1 MLTIRIPAL
10 FKSATPIE
18 KILGYTFHN
27 RQLLNQALTHRSAAL
42 NGESYERLEFLG
54 DAVLSLLIAELLF
67 TKYPS
72 KKEGELTA
80 LRAELVRGSTLA
92 QVGKKIALEKFIVI
106 DKSVNLKDRAT
117 LHRILASS
125 VESLLGAVYLDGG
138 IKVTRRLV
146 QKLFNE
152 ILVAKREVV
161 DTNFKGRLFEYCQK
175 NSQPLPV
182 FKVLKASGPEHAKLY
197 HVAVYI
203 NGKNLGIGKAPQ
215 KRAAE
220 QQAAQQ
226 ALKRLSPNYSAPHSN
241 HHR

>member
-1 MLTIRIPAL
+1 MLRLRLPFL
-10 FKSATPIE
+10 LKSATPLE
-18 KILGYTFHN
+18 KILGYQFRDRH
-27 RQLLNQALTHRSAAL
+27 LLNQALTHRSAAI

-67 TKYPS
+67 TKYHN

-80 LRAELVRGSTLA
+80 IRAELVRGSTLA
-92 QVGKKIALEKFIVI
+92 QVGKVLSLEKFIMT
-106 DKSVNLKDRAT
+106 DKSVNLNDRAT

-125 VESLLGAVYLDGG
+125 LEALLGAVYLDGG
-138 IKVTRRLV
+138 IRVTRQLV
-146 QKLFNE
+146 QKLFTD
-152 ILVAKREVV
+152 ILDAKREVA

-175 NSQPLPV
+175 NGKSLPL

-197 HVAVYI
+197 HIAVYV
-203 NGKNLGIGKAPQ
+203 NGKHLGTGRAPQ

-226 ALKRLSPNYSAPHSN
+226 ALKRLANPRLSSQPNN
-241 HHR
+241 HK